1 MLPRCS
7 FSRTVLRFPFYISSP
22 CVSNYVDSI
31 FLTSMILYFRFASS
45 KSGKIFLHTDIRVLF
60 ARDKFEFD
68 PSVAKYELRSFTE
81 VPSNPKFSPRRW
93 RGPILGQRSYV
104 CENACLI
111 NNDWCECTC
120 SRWKWFTHVL
130 ACDYTCD
137 NLKLSYCEKILR
149 WSVDASDYVLNY
161 VMSWVRIW
169 FTLYEMII

>member
-1 MLPRCS
+1 MPRCS

-137 NLKLSYCEKILR
+137 NLKLS
-149 WSVDASDYVLNY
+149 
-161 VMSWVRIW
+161 
-169 FTLYEMII
+169 